1 MKLIDVAAALILS
14 VAGSRN
20 QRLIVKKLLR
30 FGCPGLAAL
39 TVFRRRPRWSRI
51 RARADECIQK
61 VLHIVTYVTRIT
73 HYDENQK
80 SIIVFNISLLEIV
93 NSNPDN
99 QI

>member
-1 MKLIDVAAALILS
+1 MDVAAALILS

-20 QRLIVKKLLR
+20 QRLILKKLLR

-61 VLHIVTYVTRIT
+61 VLLIVTHVTRIT

-80 SIIVFNISLLEIV
+80 SNIIFNINLLEIV
-93 NSNPDN
+93 NSKPDN
-99 QI
+99 QV